1 MVKEEGQNFQFPIS
15 PPDFAWTKSRRAGNF
30 QIKVVIFFVLGI
42 IFLFI
47 SFYPTIF
54 ELSKS
59 KSLGD
64 PAREFILEHNFYW
77 PDYNLYLSK
86 IRQGTEGRLTAL
98 ERFTSEPHAG
108 SLIQE
113 FYVVLGLLGKA
124 LRLNPNSSYQLG
136 RIILSPLLLIMIY
149 FLTKVFFEKFSWQ
162 ILAFLIILS
171 SGSFPRLF
179 TDNNGA
185 VHIGRFMEWWSN
197 IDAVQRITFI
207 PHILF
212 GQVGSF
218 FLLYWLIMKS
228 RCSGIHD
235 AVSTLPIQS
244 ESQTSSGQSN
254 NLTMKQL
261 ILYILLGNAVGLV
274 FPPSLITLDG
284 VFLTLILIK
293 LAGRVKIWS
302 YLHRRESEPQFNRG
316 KRLADTTNFLPD
328 LSKLPYKQENFIC
341 ELKQNLTIIIF
352 TLPSLLYLFII
363 TRMPPWS
370 SLVIFHRT
378 HPMLIPFWEYLLGT
392 GPVFFLALLGIL
404 ISLIKKDR
412 KFHPLTFWIMTT
424 FLFAI
429 LFTHIKEQSPL
440 RFTQTGLFIP
450 LGILATYFFKQ
461 LWELIAK
468 LPYKELSVRHL
479 FYFCYLLF
487 VLCYL
492 ILNFY
497 MIKIS
502 LNWQT
507 NFITQRVRAN
517 IPPVPY
523 PPQTMY
529 PLKTWMEGIRWLK
542 NNTARSDVV
551 LAEITA
557 GNFIPAYSGN
567 TVYFGQS
574 NTVNYEEKQRL
585 VDKFFE
591 GKMSLNEAQLFLRS
605 GRIKY
610 IFVSFQEKEKAGGKE
625 FLDLYTMLKPVF
637 HNSSVTIFLVN
648 QRLF

>member
-1 MVKEEGQNFQFPIS
+1 MYHTVRPEAREGSRMNSVKTI
-15 PPDFAWTKSRRAGNF
+15 
-30 QIKVVIFFVLGI
+30 IFTSLI
-42 IFLFI
+42 IFFLFI
-47 SFYPTIF
+47 SFYPTLF

-98 ERFTSEPHAG
+98 ERYTSEPHVG

-113 FYVVLGLLGKA
+113 FYVVLGLLGKTMG
-124 LRLNPNSSYQLG
+124 LSPNSSYQLG

-171 SGSFPRLF
+171 SGSFPRLI
-179 TDNNGA
+179 TENNG
-185 VHIGRFMEWWSN
+185 VFQIGRFMEWWSN

-218 FLLYWLIMKS
+218 FLLYKLTNNKKQITKNKLIF
-228 RCSGIHD
+228 
-235 AVSTLPIQS
+235 
-244 ESQTSSGQSN
+244 
-254 NLTMKQL
+254 
-261 ILYILLGNAVGLV
+261 YILLGNAVGLV

-284 VFLTLILIK
+284 VLLIIIFIK
-293 LAGRVKIWS
+293 LAGRVKIWRCK
-302 YLHRRESEPQFNRG
+302 LTDFAVVIARTPTLRRETRQSLEVDSHAHFRSLG
-316 KRLADTTNFLPD
+316 MTEVTKLVKIILFII
-328 LSKLPYKQENFIC
+328 LS
-341 ELKQNLTIIIF
+341 T
-352 TLPSLLYLFII
+352 PSLLYLFLI
-363 TRMPPWS
+363 TRVPPWS

-392 GPVFFLALLGIL
+392 GPVFFLALLGIF
-404 ISLIKKDR
+404 ISLVKRDK
-412 KFHPLTFWIMTT
+412 KFHPLAFWIIIT

-429 LFTHIKEQSPL
+429 LFTYIKEQSPL

-450 LGILATYFFKQ
+450 LGILAAYFLQ
-461 LWELIAK
+461 QIWEFIMSLN
-468 LPYKELSVRHL
+468 YKDLSVKHFL
-479 FYFCYLLF
+479 CFCYLLF
-487 VLCYL
+487 VFCYL

-497 MIKIS
+497 MMKIS

-517 IPPVPY
+517 IPPIPY

-529 PLKTWMEGIRWLK
+529 PLKSWMDGIRFLK

-585 VDKFFE
+585 VDKFFKGE
-591 GKMSLNEAQLFLRS
+591 MSLNEAQLFLRS

-610 IFVSFQEKEKAGGKE
+610 IFVSLQEKEKAGGKE
-625 FLDLYTMLKPVF
+625 LLDLYPMLKPVF
-637 HNSSVTIFLVN
+637 HNSSVTIYSVN
-648 QRLF
+648 PRSF

>member
-1 MVKEEGQNFQFPIS
+1 MNSVKTI
-15 PPDFAWTKSRRAGNF
+15 
-30 QIKVVIFFVLGI
+30 IFTTLI
-42 IFLFI
+42 ILFLFI
-47 SFYPTIF
+47 SFYPTLF

-98 ERFTSEPHAG
+98 ERFTSEPHQG

-113 FYVVLGLLGKA
+113 FYVVLGLLGKT
-124 LRLNPNSSYQLG
+124 LGLNPNSSYQLG
-136 RIILSPLLLIMIY
+136 RIILSPLLLVMIY
-149 FLTKVFFEKFSWQ
+149 FMIKFYFKKFSWQ
-162 ILAFLIILS
+162 ILAFLIVLS
-171 SGSFPRLF
+171 SGSFPRLI
-179 TDNNGA
+179 TENDGILH
-185 VHIGRFMEWWSN
+185 VGRFMEWWSN

-218 FLLYWLIMKS
+218 FLLYKLAMKS

-244 ESQTSSGQSN
+244 GSQTSSGQCN
-254 NLTMKQL
+254 NVTMKQW
-261 ILYILLGNAVGLV
+261 ILFILLGNAVGLV

-284 VFLTLILIK
+284 VFLIIILIK
-293 LAGRVKIWS
+293 LAGRVKIWRN
-302 YLHRRESEPQFNRG
+302 LHRRESELFCE
-316 KRLADTTNFLPD
+316 RLADATNCLPD
-328 LSKLPYKQENFIC
+328 LSKLIYFII
-341 ELKQNLTIIIF
+341 LST
-352 TLPSLLYLFII
+352 PSLIYLFLI
-363 TRMPPWS
+363 TRVPPWS

-429 LFTHIKEQSPL
+429 LFTHLKEQSPL

-450 LGILATYFFKQ
+450 LGILATYFFYQ
-461 LWELIAK
+461 LFQLSNLSSLSHLEKSQLKAVFIVIIA
-468 LPYKELSVRHL
+468 LYISGNL
-479 FYFCYLLF
+479 F
-487 VLCYL
+487 
-492 ILNFY
+492 
-497 MIKIS
+497 MMKIS

-507 NFITQRVRAN
+507 NFITQRIKAN

-529 PLKTWMEGIRWLK
+529 PLKTWMDGIRWLK
-542 NNTARSDVV
+542 NNTERSEVV
-551 LAEITA
+551 LAGITA

-574 NTVNYEEKQRL
+574 NTVNYEEKQQL

-591 GKMSLNEAQLFLRS
+591 GKMPVREAEIFLKNN
-605 GRIKY
+605 GIKY
-610 IFVSFQEKEKAGGKE
+610 IFVSTQEKEKSAGGNLE
-625 FLDLYTMLKPVF
+625 LIYPFLKPVYSNPQVIIY
-637 HNSSVTIFLVN
+637 HTRISQLSLRGPRRYVGGRGNLMKDSHALPRCAGSLGMTEVRNSNHT
-648 QRLF
+648 